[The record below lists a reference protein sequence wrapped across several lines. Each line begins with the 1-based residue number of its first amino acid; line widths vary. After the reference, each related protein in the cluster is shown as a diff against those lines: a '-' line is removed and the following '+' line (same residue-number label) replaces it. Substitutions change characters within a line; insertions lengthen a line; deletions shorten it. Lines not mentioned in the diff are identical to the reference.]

1 MIDILNKSELST
13 VLSKL
18 REDDLP
24 AFGAMSPQHMV
35 EHLAFTVGFSNG
47 NAPQQ
52 HHYPAEK
59 EQKIKAFIMDSDHEM
74 PISFKSPVLPAEGLP
89 ELLHGNLAQAVEQLN
104 RELLQFDHYFALN
117 PSAKPVNPTMG
128 ALNYTEWLRFHNRHF
143 THHFKQ
149 FKLH

>member
-1 MIDILNKSELST
+1 MIDILNKPELSA
-13 VLSKL
+13 LLGKL

-24 AFGAMSPQHMV
+24 AFGAMSAQHMV
-35 EHLAFTVGFSNG
+35 EHLAFTVAFSNG

-52 HHYPAEK
+52 RHYPPEK
-59 EQKIKAFIMDSDHEM
+59 EQKIKAFIIDSDHDM

-89 ELLHGNLAQAVEQLN
+89 LLRHGNLAQAIDQLN
-104 RELLQFDHYFALN
+104 IELQQFDHYFALH
-117 PSAKPVNPTMG
+117 PSAEPVNPTMG